1 MAESD
6 VALNA
11 AALAEATALH
21 RAAVARGDAVV
32 AQRFA
37 EAMRVLSADVPPNE
51 HMEDRGDG
59 LRVVETARW
68 EEARDALASLDRA
81 RLPLVERPGALAV
94 LAHLNAMAGD
104 AKRATALVLSALKEV
119 DAMGVDYPT
128 EKLFFLEGTHAFAL
142 LLDGKAEDVIGIL
155 EPLVASDSTDRVR
168 AGHAYFL
175 ATAYLALGR
184 EDDAKPFFEITAADA
199 NPFAGRAKQALV
211 GLANAQGNDPAAA
224 LAAALKA
231 AYERGDLAE
240 AEALSTMMRE
250 LAADRGGETNGE

>member
-21 RAAVARGDAVV
+21 EAAVARGDSAM

-37 EAMRVLSADVPPNE
+37 ETMRVLSAVNE
-51 HMEDRGDG
+51 HTEELGNGVR
-59 LRVVETARW
+59 LLETERW
-68 EEARDALASLDRA
+68 VEARDVLASLDRA
-81 RLPLVERPGALAV
+81 QLPRHERPSALAI

-104 AKRATALVLSALKEV
+104 GKRATELVLVALNEV
-119 DAMGVDYPT
+119 DAIGADYPK
-128 EKLFFLEGTHAFAL
+128 EKLLFLQGTHALSL
-142 LLDGKAEDVIGIL
+142 LHEGKADEVVGIL
-155 EPLVASDSTDRVR
+155 QPLVATDAANRVR

-184 EDDAKPFFEITAADA
+184 EDDAKPLFEITAADA

-224 LAAALKA
+224 LAAAMKA
-231 AYERGDLAE
+231 AHERGDLAE
-240 AEALSTMMRE
+240 AEVLSTMMRE
-250 LAADRGGETNGE
+250 LAADREGETAPGRE